1 MNSFQDIFLIFIS
14 PTKYIYTIGLNEVQ
28 YLYTVYSYSFFI
40 WKSFK
45 AKIFYRCN
53 LWIFIEFLNS
63 YPQATRVLLPTPEYF
78 VQGRYLHRIVFSAL
92 VIGLCR
98 ITHLVTCTCMQREIN
113 FKNFGY
119 AYITSKTEQ
128 CRSRTFHREAGKGTN
143 RKYFF

>member
-14 PTKYIYTIGLNEVQ
+14 PTKYIYTIGLYEVQ

-98 ITHLVTCTCMQREIN
+98 ITHLVTCTVCNARLI
-113 FKNFGY
+113 
-119 AYITSKTEQ
+119 SKILVMHILLVKQ
-128 CRSRTFHREAGKGTN
+128 NSAVAGPSTVKRGRGPIEN
-143 RKYFF
+143 IF